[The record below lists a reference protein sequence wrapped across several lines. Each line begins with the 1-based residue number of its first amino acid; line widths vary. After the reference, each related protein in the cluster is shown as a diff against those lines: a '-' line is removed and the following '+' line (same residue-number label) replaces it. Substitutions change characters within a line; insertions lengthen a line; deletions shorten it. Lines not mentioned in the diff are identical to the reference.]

1 MLEQQTG
8 SLVATHISKHFGGVK
23 AVDDLSFEIP
33 PGIVCGLIGPNGS
46 GKTTTLNLITGT
58 LQLTDGSVH
67 YAGQQIS
74 GLKRYEIVRKGI
86 SRTFQNLRLFSS
98 LSALDHVILGRY
110 MHCKTPLL
118 PALFGA
124 RSAVKE
130 DADAEEKARYYLKMV
145 GLGGCE
151 DLVPHQLP
159 YGKRKLLEVARAL
172 STDAACLC
180 LDEPA
185 AGMSEG
191 EIEDLISLISTLRT
205 QGITIMLIEHR
216 MTLVMTVCDKIV
228 VLNNGKK
235 IAEGDPDTV
244 SNDPLVIQAY
254 LGRRHGGQTH

>member
-1 MLEQQTG
+1 MLEQQSG
-8 SLVATHISKHFGGVK
+8 NLIATNISKHFGGVR

-58 LQLTDGSVH
+58 LQLTSGTVR
-67 YAGQQIS
+67 YNGQQIN
-74 GLKRYEIVRKGI
+74 GLKRHEIVRRGI

-110 MHCKTPLL
+110 IHCKTPLIPSL
-118 PALFGA
+118 LGV

-130 DADAEEKARYYLKMV
+130 DTEAEEKARHYLNMV
-145 GLGGCE
+145 GLSGYE
-151 DLVPHQLP
+151 DVVPHELP

-172 STDAACLC
+172 STEAACLC

-191 EIEDLISLISTLRT
+191 EIDSLINLIGQLKK

-216 MTLVMTVCDKIV
+216 MTLVMTVCDRIV
-228 VLNNGKK
+228 VLNYGKK
-235 IAEGDPDTV
+235 IAEGDPQTV

-254 LGRRHGGQTH
+254 LGRRRGGRTQ